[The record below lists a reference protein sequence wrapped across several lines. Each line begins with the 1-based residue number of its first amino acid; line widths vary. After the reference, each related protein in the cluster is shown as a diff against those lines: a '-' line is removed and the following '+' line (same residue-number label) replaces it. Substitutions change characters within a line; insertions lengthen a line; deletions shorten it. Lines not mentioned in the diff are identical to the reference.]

1 VRTLIGGVGYR
12 WQGDASFGLA
22 ATDAMA
28 QLEWPENVEIADLGY
43 GAIYVAQDLR
53 DASPPY
59 TKLFLLTST
68 ARDRTPGS
76 LTSYKYVPPV
86 HNQEELQ
93 ERIREAGAGV
103 IDIDHLL
110 YIADYFQA
118 LPEEVFV
125 YEVEPVDSQGGE
137 NLTHEAATLLEDVV
151 DEIRQK
157 VFSELPTVTS

>member
-12 WQGDASFGLA
+12 WQGDSSFGLA
-22 ATDAMA
+22 ATDAMSK
-28 QLEWPENVEIADLGY
+28 LDWPENVEIADLGY

-59 TKLFLLTST
+59 KRLFLLTST
-68 ARDRTPGS
+68 ARDRPPGS
-76 LTSYKYVPPV
+76 LTSYSYTAPV
-86 HNQEELQ
+86 HDQEELQ

-110 YIADYFQA
+110 SIADYFQA

-125 YEVEPVDSQGGE
+125 YELEPVDSQGGE
-137 NLTHEAATLLEDVV
+137 NLSPKAVTLLEDVV